1 MEVHH
6 HPHVENLS
14 AGQAGKGIKEY
25 FFEFIMIFLAV
36 IHGFKTLVEINIDR
50 EQNLITLLKK

>member
-36 IHGFKTLVEINIDR
+36 INGFKTLVEINTDSK
-50 EQNLITLLKK
+50 QTLLPY